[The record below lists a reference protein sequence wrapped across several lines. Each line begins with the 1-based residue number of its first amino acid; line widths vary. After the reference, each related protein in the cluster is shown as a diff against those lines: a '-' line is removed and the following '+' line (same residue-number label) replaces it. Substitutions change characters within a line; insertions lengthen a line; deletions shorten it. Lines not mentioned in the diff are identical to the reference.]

1 MGISVSTIITALDYC
16 LSDDELDINTT
27 KYRHNRDS
35 YERKIEN
42 CEYDDNE
49 WMESSNGWG
58 FIPIDV

>member
-35 YERKIEN
+35 CDRKIEN
-42 CEYDDNE
+42 
-49 WMESSNGWG
+49 
-58 FIPIDV
+58 